1 MFKLSAI
8 IRASGLVISQ
18 NRLNSCRACFG
29 LPKSPKLF
37 PIIRIVS
44 NLPSL
49 ELISEID
56 LTPHCA
62 VLSTCKPSPLRVR
75 CQSPRHHGPSSG
87 DRETIFHPHS
97 QCQEP
102 SLSHIVPLVS
112 LGETSPCT
120 QKGSTWGT
128 SRLGQ

>member
-8 IRASGLVISQ
+8 IPASGLVISQ
-18 NRLNSCRACFG
+18 NRFNSCRACFG

-56 LTPHCA
+56 LTPT
-62 VLSTCKPSPLRVR
+62 LRSPLNL
-75 CQSPRHHGPSSG
+75 QTFTAKGEMSIPR
-87 DRETIFHPHS
+87 
-97 QCQEP
+97 
-102 SLSHIVPLVS
+102 
-112 LGETSPCT
+112 TSWPFF
-120 QKGSTWGT
+120 W
-128 SRLGQ
+128 R